1 MKKKNKSKLS
11 KSAKQIIALFLIVV
25 LAGGG
30 YVLGVNF
37 YVILSQKKNIISLEE
52 ASHMDK
58 VDYVLVLG
66 CGVRADGEPS
76 HMLYERLK
84 RGAEVLEKVNGAKL
98 LLTGDNSGESYN
110 ELAAMKRVSLE
121 NGVKESRMVIDDFGF
136 STYES
141 LNNAKN
147 NFSAKKIIII
157 TQPYHMYRALY
168 IANKL
173 GIEAYGVTAYLPF
186 YPMQIVWS
194 LREVLARN
202 KDFLLCMFGS

>member
-1 MKKKNKSKLS
+1 MKKKNKRKLS
-11 KSAKQIIALFLIVV
+11 KTAKRIIAIFLAVV

-66 CGVRADGEPS
+66 CGVREDGEPS

-84 RGAEVLEKVNGAKL
+84 RGAQVLEKVNGAKL

-121 NGVKESRMVIDDFGF
+121 NGVKEEKIVIDDFGF

-141 LNNAKN
+141 LYNAKN
-147 NFSAKKIIII
+147 NFGAKKIIII

-173 GIEAYGVTAYLPF
+173 GMEAYGVTAYLPF
-186 YPMQIVWS
+186 YPMQIIWS

>member
-1 MKKKNKSKLS
+1 MKKKKLNKA
-11 KSAKQIIALFLIVV
+11 AKRTVALILTFV
-25 LAGGG
+25 LLCAGYGF
-30 YVLGVNF
+30 GVNF
-37 YVILSQKKNIISLEE
+37 YIILSQRGKIISSEE
-52 ASHMDK
+52 ASRLDK

-66 CGVRADGEPS
+66 CGVREDGTPS
-76 HMLYERLK
+76 RMLYERLK
-84 RGAEVLEKVNGAKL
+84 TGAQVLERQSGASL

-110 ELAAMKRVSLE
+110 ELAVMKKVSLE
-121 NGVKESRMVIDDFGF
+121 NGVEESQMTIDDYGF

-141 LNNAKN
+141 LKNAKEK
-147 NFSAKKIIII
+147 FGAKKIIII

-186 YPMQIVWS
+186 YPRQILWS

-202 KDFLLCMFGS
+202 KDFLLCALN

>member
-1 MKKKNKSKLS
+1 MKKKNKRKLS
-11 KSAKQIIALFLIVV
+11 KTAKRIIALFLAVV

-66 CGVRADGEPS
+66 CGVREDGEPS

-84 RGAEVLEKVNGAKL
+84 RGAQVLEKVNGAKL

-121 NGVKESRMVIDDFGF
+121 NGVKEEKIVIDDFGF

-141 LNNAKN
+141 LYNAKN
-147 NFSAKKIIII
+147 NFGAKKIIII

-173 GIEAYGVTAYLPF
+173 GMEAYGVTAYLPF
-186 YPMQIVWS
+186 YPMQIIWS

>member
-1 MKKKNKSKLS
+1 MKKKNKRKLS
-11 KSAKQIIALFLIVV
+11 KTAKRIIALFLAVV

-30 YVLGVNF
+30 YVLSVNF

-66 CGVRADGEPS
+66 CGVREDGEPS

-84 RGAEVLEKVNGAKL
+84 RGAEVLENVNGAKL

-121 NGVKESRMVIDDFGF
+121 NGVKEEQMVIDDFGF

-141 LNNAKN
+141 LYNAKN

-157 TQPYHMYRALY
+157 TQPCHMYRALY

-186 YPMQIVWS
+186 YPMQIIWS

-202 KDFLLCMFGS
+202 KDFLLCMFSS

>member
-1 MKKKNKSKLS
+1 MKKKKLNKA
-11 KSAKQIIALFLIVV
+11 AKRTVALILTFV
-25 LAGGG
+25 LLCAGYGF
-30 YVLGVNF
+30 GVNF
-37 YVILSQKKNIISLEE
+37 YIILSQRGKIISSEE
-52 ASHMDK
+52 ASRLDK

-66 CGVRADGEPS
+66 CGVREDGTPS
-76 HMLYERLK
+76 RMLYERLK
-84 RGAEVLEKVNGAKL
+84 TGAQVLERQSGASL

-110 ELAAMKRVSLE
+110 ELAVMKKVSIE
-121 NGVKESRMVIDDFGF
+121 NGVEESQMTIDDFGF

-141 LNNAKN
+141 LKNAKEK
-147 NFSAKKIIII
+147 FGAKKIIII

-186 YPMQIVWS
+186 YPRQILWS

-202 KDFLLCMFGS
+202 KDFLLCALD

>member
-1 MKKKNKSKLS
+1 MKKKNKRKLS
-11 KSAKQIIALFLIVV
+11 KTAKRIIALFLAVV

-37 YVILSQKKNIISLEE
+37 YVILSQKKNIISFEE

-66 CGVRADGEPS
+66 CGVREDGEPS

-84 RGAEVLEKVNGAKL
+84 RGAQVLEKVNGAKL

-121 NGVKESRMVIDDFGF
+121 NGVKEEKIVIDDFGF

-141 LNNAKN
+141 LYNAKN
-147 NFSAKKIIII
+147 NFGAKKIIII

-173 GIEAYGVTAYLPF
+173 GMEAYGVTAYLPF
-186 YPMQIVWS
+186 YPMQIIWS

>member
-1 MKKKNKSKLS
+1 MKKKNKRKLS
-11 KSAKQIIALFLIVV
+11 KTAKRIIALFLAVV

-30 YVLGVNF
+30 YVLSVNF

-66 CGVRADGEPS
+66 CGVREDGEPS

-84 RGAEVLEKVNGAKL
+84 RGAEVLENVNGAKL

-121 NGVKESRMVIDDFGF
+121 NGVKEEQMVIDDFGF

-141 LNNAKN
+141 LYNAKN

-186 YPMQIVWS
+186 YPMQIIWS

-202 KDFLLCMFGS
+202 KDFLLCMFSS

>member
-1 MKKKNKSKLS
+1 MKKKNKRKLS
-11 KSAKQIIALFLIVV
+11 KTAKRIIALFLIVV

-37 YVILSQKKNIISLEE
+37 YVILSQKKNIISIEE
-52 ASHMDK
+52 ASHTDK

-66 CGVRADGEPS
+66 CGVREDGEPS

-84 RGAEVLEKVNGAKL
+84 RGAQVLEKVNGAKL

-121 NGVKESRMVIDDFGF
+121 NGVKEEKIVIDDFGF

-141 LNNAKN
+141 LYNAKK
-147 NFSAKKIIII
+147 NFGAKKIIII

-186 YPMQIVWS
+186 YPMQIIWS

>member
-1 MKKKNKSKLS
+1 MKKKTKKKLP
-11 KSAKQIIALFLIVV
+11 KTAKRIIAFFLIVV

-66 CGVRADGEPS
+66 CGVREDGEPS

-121 NGVKESRMVIDDFGF
+121 NGVKEEKMVIDDFGF

-141 LNNAKN
+141 LYNAKN

-186 YPMQIVWS
+186 YPMQIIWS

-202 KDFLLCMFGS
+202 KDFLLCMFSS

>member
-1 MKKKNKSKLS
+1 MKKKKLNKA
-11 KSAKQIIALFLIVV
+11 AKRTVALILTFV
-25 LAGGG
+25 LLCAGYGF
-30 YVLGVNF
+30 GVNF
-37 YVILSQKKNIISLEE
+37 YIILSQRGKIISSEE
-52 ASHMDK
+52 ASRLDK

-66 CGVRADGEPS
+66 CGVREDGTPS
-76 HMLYERLK
+76 RMLYERLK
-84 RGAEVLEKVNGAKL
+84 TGAQVLERQSGASL

-110 ELAAMKRVSLE
+110 ELAVMKKVSIE
-121 NGVKESRMVIDDFGF
+121 NGVEESQMSIDDYGF

-141 LNNAKN
+141 LKNAKEK
-147 NFSAKKIIII
+147 FGAKKIIII

-186 YPMQIVWS
+186 YPRQILWS

-202 KDFLLCMFGS
+202 KDFLLCALD

>member
-1 MKKKNKSKLS
+1 MKKKKLNKA
-11 KSAKQIIALFLIVV
+11 AKRTVALILTFV
-25 LAGGG
+25 LLCAGYGF
-30 YVLGVNF
+30 GVNF
-37 YVILSQKKNIISLEE
+37 YIILSQRGKIISSEE
-52 ASHMDK
+52 ASRLDK

-66 CGVRADGEPS
+66 CGVREDGTPS
-76 HMLYERLK
+76 RMLYERLK
-84 RGAEVLEKVNGAKL
+84 TGAQVLERQSGASL

-110 ELAAMKRVSLE
+110 ELAVMKKVSIE
-121 NGVKESRMVIDDFGF
+121 NGVEESQMTIDDYGF

-141 LNNAKN
+141 LKNAKEK
-147 NFSAKKIIII
+147 FGAKKIIII

-186 YPMQIVWS
+186 YPRQILWS

-202 KDFLLCMFGS
+202 KDFLLCALD

>member
-1 MKKKNKSKLS
+1 MKKRSLPKNTKRLL
-11 KSAKQIIALFLIVV
+11 AAALIMFLFCGCYI
-25 LAGGG
+25 
-30 YVLGVNF
+30 LGVNF
-37 YVILSQKKNIISLEE
+37 YVILSQKKNILSTQE
-52 ASHMDK
+52 AARLDK

-66 CGVRADGEPS
+66 CGVKEDGEPS

-84 RGAEVLEKVNGAKL
+84 KGAEVFNMQNGALL

-110 ELAAMKRVSLE
+110 ELAAMKKVSLE
-121 NGVKESRMVIDDFGF
+121 NGVKEENLAIDDYGF

-141 LNNAKN
+141 LNNAKTK
-147 NFSAKKIIII
+147 FGAKKIIII

-186 YPMQIVWS
+186 YPRQILWS

-202 KDFLLCMFGS
+202 KDFLLCALG

>member
-1 MKKKNKSKLS
+1 MKKKKLNKA
-11 KSAKQIIALFLIVV
+11 AKRTVALILTFV
-25 LAGGG
+25 LLCAGYGF
-30 YVLGVNF
+30 GVNF
-37 YVILSQKKNIISLEE
+37 YIILSQRGKIISSEE
-52 ASHMDK
+52 ASRLDK

-66 CGVRADGEPS
+66 CGVREDGTPS
-76 HMLYERLK
+76 RMLYERLK
-84 RGAEVLEKVNGAKL
+84 TGAQVLERQSGASL

-110 ELAAMKRVSLE
+110 ELAVMKKVSIE
-121 NGVKESRMVIDDFGF
+121 NGVEESQMTIDDYGF

-141 LNNAKN
+141 LKNAKEK
-147 NFSAKKIIII
+147 FGAKKIIII

-186 YPMQIVWS
+186 YPRQILWT

-202 KDFLLCMFGS
+202 KDFLLCALD

>member
-1 MKKKNKSKLS
+1 MKKKKLNKA
-11 KSAKQIIALFLIVV
+11 AKRTIALILTFV
-25 LAGGG
+25 LLCAGYGF
-30 YVLGVNF
+30 GVNF
-37 YVILSQKKNIISLEE
+37 YIILSQRGKIISSEE
-52 ASHMDK
+52 ASRLDK

-66 CGVRADGEPS
+66 CGVREDGTPS
-76 HMLYERLK
+76 RMLYERLK
-84 RGAEVLEKVNGAKL
+84 TGAQVLERQSGASL

-110 ELAAMKRVSLE
+110 ELAVMKKVSIE
-121 NGVKESRMVIDDFGF
+121 NGVEESQMTIDDYGF

-141 LNNAKN
+141 LKNAKEK
-147 NFSAKKIIII
+147 FGAKKIIII

-186 YPMQIVWS
+186 YPRQILWS

-202 KDFLLCMFGS
+202 KDFLLCALD

>member
-1 MKKKNKSKLS
+1 MKKKNKRKLS
-11 KSAKQIIALFLIVV
+11 KTAKRIIALFLAVV

-58 VDYVLVLG
+58 VDYILVLG
-66 CGVRADGEPS
+66 CGVREDGEPS

-84 RGAEVLEKVNGAKL
+84 RGAQVLEKVNGAKL

-121 NGVKESRMVIDDFGF
+121 NGVKEEKIVIDDFGF

-141 LNNAKN
+141 LYNAKN
-147 NFSAKKIIII
+147 NFGAKKIIII

-173 GIEAYGVTAYLPF
+173 GMEAYGVTAYLPF
-186 YPMQIVWS
+186 YPMQIIWS

>member
-1 MKKKNKSKLS
+1 MKKKKLNKA
-11 KSAKQIIALFLIVV
+11 AKRTAALILTFVFLC
-25 LAGGG
+25 AG
-30 YVLGVNF
+30 YALGVNF
-37 YVILSQKKNIISLEE
+37 YIILSQRGRIISDEE
-52 ASHMDK
+52 ASRLDK

-66 CGVRADGEPS
+66 CGVREDGTPS
-76 HMLYERLK
+76 RMLYERLK
-84 RGAEVLEKVNGAKL
+84 TGARVLEKQSGALL

-110 ELAAMKRVSLE
+110 ELAVMKKVSLE
-121 NGVKESRMVIDDFGF
+121 NGVKESRMTIDDFGF

-141 LNNAKN
+141 LKNAKEE
-147 NFSAKKIIII
+147 FGAKKIIII

-186 YPMQIVWS
+186 YPRQILWS

-202 KDFLLCMFGS
+202 KDFLLCALD

>member
-1 MKKKNKSKLS
+1 MKKKTKKRLP
-11 KSAKQIIALFLIVV
+11 KTAKRIIALFLIVV
-25 LAGGG
+25 LSGGG

-66 CGVRADGEPS
+66 CGVREDGEPS

-121 NGVKESRMVIDDFGF
+121 NGVKEEKMVIDDFGF

-141 LNNAKN
+141 LYNAKN

-186 YPMQIVWS
+186 YPMQIIWS

-202 KDFLLCMFGS
+202 KDFLLCMFSR

>member
-1 MKKKNKSKLS
+1 MKKKKLNKA
-11 KSAKQIIALFLIVV
+11 AKRTVALILTFV
-25 LAGGG
+25 LLCAGYGF
-30 YVLGVNF
+30 GVNF
-37 YVILSQKKNIISLEE
+37 YIILSQRGKIISSEE
-52 ASHMDK
+52 ASRLDK

-66 CGVRADGEPS
+66 CGVREDGTPS
-76 HMLYERLK
+76 RMLYERLK
-84 RGAEVLEKVNGAKL
+84 TGAQVLERQSGASL

-110 ELAAMKRVSLE
+110 ELAVMKKVSIE
-121 NGVKESRMVIDDFGF
+121 NGVEESQMTIDDYGF

-141 LNNAKN
+141 LKNAKEK
-147 NFSAKKIIII
+147 FGAEKIIII

-186 YPMQIVWS
+186 YPRQILWS

-202 KDFLLCMFGS
+202 KDFLLCALN

>member
-1 MKKKNKSKLS
+1 MKKRSLPKNTKRLL
-11 KSAKQIIALFLIVV
+11 AAALIMFLFC
-25 LAGGG
+25 GC

-37 YVILSQKKNIISLEE
+37 YVILSQKKNILSTQE
-52 ASHMDK
+52 AARLDK

-66 CGVRADGEPS
+66 CGVKEDGEPS

-84 RGAEVLEKVNGAKL
+84 KGTEVFHMQNGALL

-110 ELAAMKRVSLE
+110 ELAAMKKVSLE
-121 NGVKESRMVIDDFGF
+121 NGVKEENLAIDDYGF

-141 LNNAKN
+141 LNNAKTK
-147 NFSAKKIIII
+147 FGAKKIIII

-186 YPMQIVWS
+186 YPQQIVWS

-202 KDFLLCMFGS
+202 KDFLLCALG

>member
-1 MKKKNKSKLS
+1 MKKKKLNKA
-11 KSAKQIIALFLIVV
+11 AKRTVALILTFV
-25 LAGGG
+25 LLCAGYGF
-30 YVLGVNF
+30 GVNF
-37 YVILSQKKNIISLEE
+37 YIILSQRGKIISSEE
-52 ASHMDK
+52 ASRLDK

-66 CGVRADGEPS
+66 CGVREDGTPS
-76 HMLYERLK
+76 RMLYERLK
-84 RGAEVLEKVNGAKL
+84 TGAQVLERQSGASL

-110 ELAAMKRVSLE
+110 ELAVMKKVSIE
-121 NGVKESRMVIDDFGF
+121 NGVEESQMTIDDYGF

-141 LNNAKN
+141 LKNAKEK
-147 NFSAKKIIII
+147 FGAKKIIII

-186 YPMQIVWS
+186 YPRQILWS

-202 KDFLLCMFGS
+202 KDFLLCALN

>member
-1 MKKKNKSKLS
+1 MKQKNKRILS
-11 KSAKQIIALFLIVV
+11 KTTKRIIAIFMIAV
-25 LAGGG
+25 LAGGS
-30 YVLGVNF
+30 YILGVNF
-37 YVILSQKKNIISLEE
+37 YVILSQKENIISLEE

-66 CGVRADGEPS
+66 CGVREDGEPS

-84 RGAEVLEKVNGAKL
+84 TGVKVLEKVNGAKL

-121 NGVKESRMVIDDFGF
+121 NGVEEEQVVIDDFGF

-141 LNNAKN
+141 LYNAKN

-157 TQPYHMYRALY
+157 TQPYHMYRALF

-194 LREVLARN
+194 LREILARN
-202 KDFLLCMFGS
+202 KDFLLCMFSS

>member
-1 MKKKNKSKLS
+1 MKKKNKRKFSKT
-11 KSAKQIIALFLIVV
+11 AKRIIALFLIVV

-37 YVILSQKKNIISLEE
+37 YVILSQKKNIISIEE
-52 ASHMDK
+52 ASHTDK

-66 CGVRADGEPS
+66 CGVREDGEPS

-84 RGAEVLEKVNGAKL
+84 RGAQVLEKVNGAKL

-121 NGVKESRMVIDDFGF
+121 NGVKEEKIVIDDFGF

-141 LNNAKN
+141 LYNAKK
-147 NFSAKKIIII
+147 NFGAKKIIII

-186 YPMQIVWS
+186 YPMQIIWS

>member
-1 MKKKNKSKLS
+1 MKKRSLPKT
-11 KSAKQIIALFLIVV
+11 AKRLLEAALILFLFC
-25 LAGGG
+25 GC
-30 YVLGVNF
+30 YTLGVNF
-37 YVILSQKKNIISLEE
+37 YVILSQKKNILSIQE
-52 ASHMDK
+52 AARLDK

-66 CGVRADGEPS
+66 CGVKEDGEPS

-84 RGAEVLEKVNGAKL
+84 KGAEVFNMQNGALL

-110 ELAAMKRVSLE
+110 ELAAMKKVSLE
-121 NGVKESRMVIDDFGF
+121 NGVKEEKLAIDDYGF

-141 LNNAKN
+141 LYNAKTK
-147 NFSAKKIIII
+147 FGAKKIIII

-186 YPMQIVWS
+186 YPRQILWS

-202 KDFLLCMFGS
+202 KDFLLCALG